1 MFISYIICLSFY
13 PSHTLSFS
21 HCYIHTYTS
30 SISTSSSSSSSV
42 GTCRYGLSGAGWNLY
57 PVMTKNTRVASSLN
71 NSSSHSYWKGT
82 VIYKDI
88 GRVQLFTKTLEGYS
102 YLQRHWKGIVIY
114 KDNEQNMLTN
124 YVFTSH
130 DLSRI

>member
-21 HCYIHTYTS
+21 HCYIYTYTS

-88 GRVQLFTKTLEGYS
+88 GRVQLSTKTMNKTCSQIMCSLHMIYLEF
-102 YLQRHWKGIVIY
+102 RF
-114 KDNEQNMLTN
+114 N
-124 YVFTSH
+124 YYPFYIH
-130 DLSRI
+130 